1 MPKSTRIRHAI
12 LLLTLTGVAG
22 SAMAHPNHSAPA
34 KVVPSRP
41 TVHVKK
47 VVVKPAHRPV
57 HRAPKFR
64 SYHHKYLP
72 ASASFIIIS
81 GISYAIVD
89 NAYYKRNG
97 DQYIYIQQPPVTV
110 QTSVDEASMDQTA
123 EPITGSIVDLLP
135 ANTTTVTVNGV
146 TFYVDGSDWY
156 APIAG
161 TPRFVIV
168 EPQL

>member
-1 MPKSTRIRHAI
+1 MSTLTTIRNAI
-12 LLLTLTGVAG
+12 LLLTLTGATG
-22 SAMAHPNHSAPA
+22 SVMAHPNHVVPA
-34 KVVPSRP
+34 KASPYKAS
-41 TVHVKK
+41 VHVKK
-47 VVVKPAHRPV
+47 VVVKPGHRPV
-57 HRAPKFR
+57 HKAPKHR
-64 SYHHKYLP
+64 SYHHKHLP
-72 ASASFIIIS
+72 ASASFIVIS

-110 QTSVDEASMDQTA
+110 QTSVNEASMELTS
-123 EPITGSIVDLLP
+123 ESITGSIVDLLP